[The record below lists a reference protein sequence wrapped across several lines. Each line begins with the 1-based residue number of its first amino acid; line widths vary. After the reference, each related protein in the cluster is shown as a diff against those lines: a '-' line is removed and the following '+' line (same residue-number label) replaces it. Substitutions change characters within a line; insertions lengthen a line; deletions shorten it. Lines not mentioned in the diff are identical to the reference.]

1 MRPANNDPVKQCLIT
16 YHITMDTL
24 ETQKQFGLWW
34 ACHSIS
40 RLKSLIQRDSD
51 PKCRNNIVVFTN
63 NNTKHW
69 CKCLDTLSKQIK
81 QYPPKSGTISEPS
94 TSSFTSSQRNPKA
107 SWKFPTNILLR
118 GHGHFCSAHPRP
130 PSPPGAAR
138 PRNRGLRRLPCAA
151 VFRLRSRS
159 PRPSHGQNPTE
170 WRGENLWEIFGHL
183 KSRSFGNFGH
193 SKILPELQEHCGF
206 DMSWW
211 HRVGWRPLLP
221 LDVDSQDDVE
231 NKPGAKSDPKLFIS
245 SYYYKANW
253 SLGNDTVVII
263 KNNRKSWCK
272 CFGTLAHFPGSQN
285 KTNETLEPSTSFST
299 SQRSHPSTGFPRQI
313 LLRGNG
319 CLRPLHP
326 RPPSPRQTAGPR
338 NRGLRQLRSAVVFCL
353 RSRGPRPSHRRSEK
367 TWAPQKSKFWKLWP
381 LDVLRPSSWLKMFL
395 PVLFYLCNQNVPG

>member
-1 MRPANNDPVKQCLIT
+1 MFHEA
-16 YHITMDTL
+16 
-24 ETQKQFGLWW
+24 
-34 ACHSIS
+34 
-40 RLKSLIQRDSD
+40 
-51 PKCRNNIVVFTN
+51 
-63 NNTKHW
+63 
-69 CKCLDTLSKQIK
+69 
-81 QYPPKSGTISEPS
+81 
-94 TSSFTSSQRNPKA
+94 
-107 SWKFPTNILLR
+107 FPRILLR
-118 GHGHFCSAHPRP
+118 GHGLYRPSHPRP
-130 PSPPGAAR
+130 RSPRGAAG
-138 PRNRGLRRLPCAA
+138 PRNLGRCRLPNAA
-151 VFRLRSRS
+151 VFCLGSCG
-159 PRPSHGQNPTE
+159 PRPSRRQNPTE
-170 WRGENLWEIFGHL
+170 GRRKTLRKVL
-183 KSRSFGNFGH
+183 VSQKSKFWNFGH

-253 SLGNDTVVII
+253 SLGNDTIVII

-299 SQRSHPSTGFPRQI
+299 SQRSHPSTGFPHQI

-367 TWAPQKSKFWKLWP
+367 IWAPQKSKSWKLWP

-395 PVLFYLCNQNVPG
+395 PVLFYRSRVSHPLQSKCTWINSNILCWKTNTPTILRHHRI